1 VKAEMKIGCQK
12 RLHGFGKSEP
22 GRYTSI
28 YSRVPNRFSFILVIS
43 NIPFETDMDDV
54 YRATAERN
62 LMVSSI

>member
-1 VKAEMKIGCQK
+1 MVSEN
-12 RLHGFGKSEP
+12 LHR

-28 YSRVPNRFSFILVIS
+28 YFRVPNRFSFILVIS

>member
-1 VKAEMKIGCQK
+1 MVSEN
-12 RLHGFGKSEP
+12 LHR

-62 LMVSSI
+62 LMVSQYKGYAWNSISRQD

>member
-1 VKAEMKIGCQK
+1 MVSEN
-12 RLHGFGKSEP
+12 LHR

-62 LMVSSI
+62 LMVSAI